1 VTDRRRVPRVRA
13 PDVRARVRHGHRLR
27 VIDVSP
33 EGALVE
39 AGGPLRPGSDVE
51 LQVELNERKGSFG
64 ATVVRCDVSA
74 ISAHG
79 GTTYRAGLAFRETC
93 DWLCESP
100 TRDGFKVH
108 AKYGESVALV
118 GEEVPESPNADTKGN
133 E

>member
-1 VTDRRRVPRVRA
+1 M
-13 PDVRARVRHGHRLR
+13 RARVRHGHRLR
-27 VIDVSP
+27 VLDVSS

-51 LQVELNERKGSFG
+51 LQVEHNDRKASFG

-74 ISAHG
+74 ISAQR

-93 DWLCESP
+93 EWFCEPP
-100 TRDGFKVH
+100 TRCGFDVH
-108 AKYGESVALV
+108 ARCSESVAI
-118 GEEVPESPNADTKGN
+118 GGDEVPARGEGDRKGC

>member
-1 VTDRRRVPRVRA
+1 MRA

-27 VIDVSP
+27 VLDVSTD
-33 EGALVE
+33 GALVE

-51 LQVELNERKGSFG
+51 LQVEHNDRKASFG

-93 DWLCESP
+93 DWLCESA
-100 TRDGFKVH
+100 TLCGFNVH
-108 AKYGESVALV
+108 EQCGESVAFGGDQV
-118 GEEVPESPNADTKGN
+118 PARGEGDRKGC